1 MHYIYL
7 RCCGSLT
14 LNRINTEHSDRSKL
28 NQCCQ
33 LWGSGGIVLVQHTFP
48 MNKMTPAAMGVS
60 HSKQFE
66 TIGSRSVS
74 VSPTCLWSFSVSCVA
89 QTCELY
95 IWQLNE
101 GTPYENS
108 HRDWSNIK
116 RGRKTQA
123 HNTKLRVTNIFS
135 SDLNKPREQPLDG
148 WAKNKT
154 KVWFP
159 ARGRGYLMCPQFY
172 DKTKHLQRTV
182 ND

>member
-7 RCCGSLT
+7 RCCVSLT

-33 LWGSGGIVLVQHTFP
+33 LWGSGGIVLVQHTFS

-74 VSPTCLWSFSVSCVA
+74 VNPTGLWSFSVSCVA

-95 IWQLNE
+95 WTEWGYFI
-101 GTPYENS
+101 YENS

-123 HNTKLRVTNIFS
+123 HNTTLRITNIFS
-135 SDLNKPREQPLDG
+135 SDLNKPREQPLDS

-154 KVWFP
+154 NVWFP
-159 ARGRGYLMCPQFY
+159 ARGRGYLMCPPFY
-172 DKTKHLQRTV
+172 YKTR
-182 ND
+182 